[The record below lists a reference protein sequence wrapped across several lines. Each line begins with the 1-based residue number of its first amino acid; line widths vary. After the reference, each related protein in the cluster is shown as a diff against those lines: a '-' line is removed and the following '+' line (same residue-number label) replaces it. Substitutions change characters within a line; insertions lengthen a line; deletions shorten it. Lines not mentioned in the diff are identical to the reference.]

1 MNILFPYEFK
11 LKRDILSRKLPEY
24 ITIILTEQDVWG
36 EGIKKLSETVKW
48 CSELGVRL
56 LSVYIDI
63 LPIGEVREELSK
75 NIADSIYTLFKDS
88 GYKVKLFKLCDQ
100 EIVEEE
106 ILPFRN
112 KYPEVMVSIGIGGRK
127 ELTYVIRKILTRVKR
142 GELRADDIDE
152 RDVEKHLLFPHDP
165 ELVIRAGGKRLADFL
180 VWQSVYSELYFTDV
194 NWKSFRKIDFLRAV
208 RDYQKRQRRFGR

>member
-24 ITIILTEQDVWG
+24 ITIILTEQDVCG
-36 EGIKKLSETVKW
+36 NGIKKLADTVKW
-48 CSELGVRL
+48 CSELGVKL

-63 LPIGEVREELSK
+63 LPIGVLREELSK
-75 NIADSIYTLFKDS
+75 NIADSIYTLFRDS
-88 GYKVKLFKLCDQ
+88 GYKVKLFKLCGQ

-106 ILPFRN
+106 VLPFRN

-127 ELTYVIRKILTRVKR
+127 ELTYVIRKILTRVKE
-142 GELRADDIDE
+142 GELRAEDIDE
-152 RDVEKHLLFPHDP
+152 KDVERHLLFPHDP